1 MTFAVKTFNNI
12 NPKGLVYLGNDFQV
26 DGDKSPEAFILRSEN
41 LHDYPFPESLLAI
54 ARAGAGTNN
63 IPIDVASKQGIVV
76 FNTPG
81 ANANAVKEG
90 VLASLLFSARDYIKA
105 SAWAQTL
112 SGNDV
117 PRQIEAGKKQF
128 AGTEIQG
135 KKLGVI
141 GLGAIGAMVANDAY
155 RLGMEVVGYD
165 PYVSVETAWSIS
177 RRVGRVDDVNDI
189 FETCDYITVHVPL
202 TDETRGI
209 IGRKAFKRMKRGT
222 VILNFARGELID
234 NSAML
239 DALEA
244 GVVRKYITDF
254 GVEEVL
260 RHENITVLPH
270 VGGSTEEAEFN
281 CAVMASQTVR
291 RFLETGEIINSV
303 NFPNVKQILTAP
315 TRITLVHENVPNMI
329 SKISNA
335 VADFDINIDNLVNRS
350 RGDYAYTLLDI
361 EEENEDKIKGILAR
375 FESFEHIL
383 RARVIKKSKAAN

>member
-12 NPKGLVYLGNDFQV
+12 NPKGLEHLGNRFQV
-26 DGDKSPEAFILRSEN
+26 DGDKAPDAFILRSEN
-41 LHDYPFPESLLAI
+41 LHGYEFPESLLAI

-63 IPIDVASKQGIVV
+63 IPIEDASKQGVVV

-81 ANANAVKEG
+81 ANANAVKEA

-112 SGNDV
+112 SGDDV
-117 PRQIEAGKKQF
+117 AKQIEAGKKQF

-155 RLGMEVVGYD
+155 RLGMEVVGFD

-189 FETCDYITVHVPL
+189 FETCDYITIHVPL

-209 IGRKAFKRMKRGT
+209 IGPEAMKRMKRGT
-222 VILNFARGELID
+222 VILNFARGELVD
-234 NSAML
+234 NEAMFE
-239 DALEA
+239 ALETGA
-244 GVVRKYITDF
+244 VKKYITDF
-254 GVEEVL
+254 GTEEVL
-260 RHENITVLPH
+260 HHENLTVLPH
-270 VGGSTEEAEFN
+270 VGGSTDEAEFN
-281 CAVMASQTVR
+281 CAVMASQTIR

-303 NFPNVKQILTAP
+303 NFPNVKQALLAP

-329 SKISNA
+329 GKISNA
-335 VADFDINIDNLVNRS
+335 VSEFDINIDNLVNRS

-361 EEENEDKIKGILAR
+361 EENDEDKIQGILAR
-375 FESFEHIL
+375 FESSDHIL
-383 RARVIKKSKAAN
+383 RARVIRK

>member
-12 NPKGLVYLGNDFQV
+12 NPKGLEYLGNDFQV
-26 DGDKSPEAFILRSEN
+26 DGEISPEAFILRSEN
-41 LHDYPFPESLLAI
+41 LHGYEFPESLLAI

-63 IPIDVASKQGIVV
+63 IPIAEASKQGIVV

-81 ANANAVKEG
+81 ANANAVKEA

-105 SAWAQTL
+105 SAWTQGLT
-112 SGNDV
+112 GDNIPKQV
-117 PRQIEAGKKQF
+117 EAGKKQF

-189 FETCDYITVHVPL
+189 FETCDYITIHVPL

-209 IGRKAFKRMKRGT
+209 IGREACQKMKRGT
-222 VILNFARGELID
+222 VVLNFARGELVD
-234 NSAML
+234 NEAMFG
-239 DALEA
+239 ALEA

-254 GVEEVL
+254 GTDQVL
-260 RHENITVLPH
+260 HHENITVLPH

-281 CAVMASQTVR
+281 CAVMASQTIR

-303 NFPNVKQILTAP
+303 NFPNVKQVLAAP

-329 SKISNA
+329 GRISKA
-335 VADFDINIDNLVNRS
+335 VSDFEINIDNLVNRS

-361 EEENEDKIKGILAR
+361 EEEDETKIQGILAR
-375 FESFEHIL
+375 FNAAENVL
-383 RARVIKKSKAAN
+383 RARLIRK

>member
-12 NPKGLVYLGNDFQV
+12 NPKGLEYLGNDFQV
-26 DGDKSPEAFILRSEN
+26 DGEISPEAFILRSEN
-41 LHDYPFPESLLAI
+41 LHGYEFPESLLAI

-63 IPIDVASKQGIVV
+63 IPISEASKQGIVV

-81 ANANAVKEG
+81 ANANAVKEA

-105 SAWAQTL
+105 SAWTQALTGDNIPKQ
-112 SGNDV
+112 V
-117 PRQIEAGKKQF
+117 EAGKKQF

-189 FETCDYITVHVPL
+189 FETCDYITIHVPL

-209 IGRKAFKRMKRGT
+209 IGREACQKMKRGT
-222 VILNFARGELID
+222 VVLNFARGELVD
-234 NSAML
+234 NEAMFG
-239 DALEA
+239 ALEA

-254 GVEEVL
+254 GTDKVL
-260 RHENITVLPH
+260 HHENITVLPH
-270 VGGSTEEAEFN
+270 VGGSTQEAEFN
-281 CAVMASQTVR
+281 CAVMASQTIR

-303 NFPNVKQILTAP
+303 NFPNVKQALVAP

-329 SKISNA
+329 GRISKA
-335 VADFDINIDNLVNRS
+335 VSDFEINIDNLVNRS
-350 RGDYAYTLLDI
+350 RGEYAYTLLDI
-361 EEENEDKIKGILAR
+361 EEEDETKIQGILDR
-375 FESFEHIL
+375 FNAAENVL
-383 RARVIKKSKAAN
+383 RARLIRK

>member
-12 NPKGLVYLGNDFQV
+12 NPKGLEYLGNDFQV
-26 DGDKSPEAFILRSEN
+26 DGEISPEAFILRSEN
-41 LHDYPFPESLLAI
+41 LHEYEFPESLLAI

-63 IPIDVASKQGIVV
+63 IPIAEASKQGIVV

-81 ANANAVKEG
+81 ANANAVKEA

-105 SAWAQTL
+105 SAWTQALTGENIPKQ
-112 SGNDV
+112 V
-117 PRQIEAGKKQF
+117 EAGKKQF

-189 FETCDYITVHVPL
+189 FETCDYITIHVPL

-209 IGRKAFKRMKRGT
+209 IGREACQKMKRGT
-222 VILNFARGELID
+222 VVLNFARGELVD
-234 NSAML
+234 NEAMFG
-239 DALEA
+239 ALEA

-254 GVEEVL
+254 GTDQVL
-260 RHENITVLPH
+260 HHENITVLPH

-281 CAVMASQTVR
+281 CAVMASQTIR

-303 NFPNVKQILTAP
+303 NFPNVKQVLAAP

-329 SKISNA
+329 GRISKA
-335 VADFDINIDNLVNRS
+335 VSDFEINIDNLVNRS

-361 EEENEDKIKGILAR
+361 EEEDETKIQGILER
-375 FESFEHIL
+375 FNAAENVL
-383 RARVIKKSKAAN
+383 RARLIRK